1 MDERV
6 RAYLNGIDES
16 LREDCSII
24 RERLM
29 RGLIDAEEGFD
40 HGFPVYYLKGKPV
53 AGYACRK
60 KGVMVYLMAPD
71 IVAKHAVRLG
81 GSLDGKG
88 CICVKRGSKPAPP
101 DVYETIDEILTEI
114 RLEHTCGG

>member
-6 RAYLNGIDES
+6 RAYLNGMDES
-16 LREDCSII
+16 LREDCAIV

-29 RGLIDAEEGFD
+29 RGLVHAEEGFD

-71 IVAKHAVRLG
+71 IVARYAARLA
-81 GSLDGKG
+81 GSLEGKS
-88 CICVKRGSKPAPP
+88 CICVKRGN
-101 DVYETIDEILTEI
+101 
-114 RLEHTCGG
+114 